1 MKLLA
6 VLLAVVAV
14 ASATQVINGRAAGT
28 LCTLCVNFVTDV
40 EAAVKQDVPDIEKK
54 ADQICDSITLGNAQ
68 LDGYCKKLVNSELDT
83 IVSLL
88 KAGGTP
94 QQVCQKIYFC
104 RS

>member
-40 EAAVKQDVPDIEKK
+40 EAAVKQDVPDIEK
-54 ADQICDSITLGNAQ
+54 
-68 LDGYCKKLVNSELDT
+68 
-83 IVSLL
+83 VSVFPTVLH
-88 KAGGTP
+88 AE
-94 QQVCQKIYFC
+94 VCPPTHPL
-104 RS
+104 